1 MLNKWLLNSAPP
13 PNLCS
18 HSAFLLKLMISP
30 FLLLVG
36 LEILES
42 CLPVSSVPSVAEVY
56 RINLQNTSP
65 VLLFSLPPLFQA
77 SILFLLQPLVGL
89 SKLKFFFLHS
99 VHNASFL
106 FPKSRC
112 HRTWKQV
119 KLVTSFSR
127 WRCHPSRPLRRRAHR
142 LVSVWSTRRALPPL
156 SRILRIVASG
166 SISHAPSSMKP
177 FQFLSVSCALVLRH
191 SPALW
196 IPAMALIICLTGT
209 YWMSFWVG
217 VGLGDMQGQ
226 EGEWIQIE

>member
-1 MLNKWLLNSAPP
+1 MDVVGRILAPVTFKTRHLCFCFHCPHSFRPASFFCSSLSLDSLNLS
-13 PNLCS
+13 
-18 HSAFLLKLMISP
+18 F
-30 FLLLVG
+30 
-36 LEILES
+36 
-42 CLPVSSVPSVAEVY
+42 
-56 RINLQNTSP
+56 
-65 VLLFSLPPLFQA
+65 FS
-77 SILFLLQPLVGL
+77 
-89 SKLKFFFLHS
+89 LHS

-127 WRCHPSRPLRRRAHR
+127 WRCHPSRPLCRRAHR

-166 SISHAPSSMKP
+166 SIFHAPSSMKP